1 MGQIRHGSA
10 TTTFTVRAAIQ
21 RSQASLAQLS
31 QKLGINPKTVAKW
44 CKRASVEDMKTGPT
58 EPRSTVLTEAE
69 EAAVVAFR
77 RHTLLPL
84 DDCLYALQ
92 PSIPHLTRSA
102 LHRCLQ
108 RHGISRLLDVEGDK
122 PGRQKFKR
130 YPIGFF
136 HIDIAEVQTA
146 EGKLYLF
153 VGIDRT
159 SNFAVTQLVEK
170 ADRRTA
176 WEFLQHILEAVPY
189 QVHTILTEPLLV
201 RHWFKPNGGGIQF
214 AEQPRNRNTIYSRP
228 MRFDMICEANGIEH
242 RLTKPNH
249 PWTNGQVE
257 RMNRTIKEATVKR
270 FHYDSHNQL
279 TTHLA
284 DFLAAYNFARRLK
297 TLNGL
302 TPYEYICKMWTS
314 EPERFNL
321 NPIHQM
327 PGLNT

>member
-1 MGQIRHGSA
+1 MKINSRGGQA
-10 TTTFTVRAAIQ
+10 
-21 RSQASLAQLS
+21 
-31 QKLGINPKTVAKW
+31 
-44 CKRASVEDMKTGPT
+44 
-58 EPRSTVLTEAE
+58 
-69 EAAVVAFR
+69 
-77 RHTLLPL
+77 
-84 DDCLYALQ
+84 
-92 PSIPHLTRSA
+92 
-102 LHRCLQ
+102 
-108 RHGISRLLDVEGDK
+108 
-122 PGRQKFKR
+122 GRQKFKR
-130 YPIGFF
+130 YSIGFV

-159 SNFAVTQLVEK
+159 SKFAVTQLVEK

-176 WEFLQHILEAVPY
+176 WEFLQHMLKAVPY
-189 QVHTILTEPLLV
+189 QLHTILAEPLLV

-249 PWTNGQVE
+249 PWSHEDQKTIRGIVFLNGGQVE

-270 FHYDSHNQL
+270 FHYDSHDQL
-279 TTHLA
+279 RTHLA
-284 DFLAAYNFARRLK
+284 YFMAAYNFARRLK

-302 TPYEYICKMWTS
+302 TPYEYICNIWTS
-314 EPERFNL
+314 EPERFIL

-327 PGLNT
+327 PGLESGPINMLD

>member
-1 MGQIRHGSA
+1 M
-10 TTTFTVRAAIQ
+10 
-21 RSQASLAQLS
+21 
-31 QKLGINPKTVAKW
+31 
-44 CKRASVEDMKTGPT
+44 
-58 EPRSTVLTEAE
+58 
-69 EAAVVAFR
+69 R
-77 RHTLLPL
+77 RHWFKPNGE
-84 DDCLYALQ
+84 C
-92 PSIPHLTRSA
+92 
-102 LHRCLQ
+102 
-108 RHGISRLLDVEGDK
+108 ISRLLDVEGDK
-122 PGRQKFKR
+122 PGRPKFKR

-159 SNFAVTQLVEK
+159 SKFAVTQLVEK

-176 WEFLQHILEAVPY
+176 WEFLQHMLEAVPY

-242 RLTKPNH
+242 RLTKPNL

-279 TTHLA
+279 RTHLA
-284 DFLAAYNFARRLK
+284 DFLAAYNFARTLK
-297 TLNGL
+297 TLNDL
-302 TPYEYICKMWTS
+302 TPYEYICKIWTS
-314 EPERFNL
+314 EPERFIL